1 MWSKLSWNFLCS
13 SGWPYYQVTELTV
26 ILAAASRAPLTLTL
40 WHQRPCPELQLSA
53 QYRYSWR
60 RYKSLPSSYFLTYP
74 SKNFFFINQTLNR
87 VYARNT
93 SYQNTSKE
101 PSTPTAC
108 CLPTPAGPT
117 CSQPRAGLSRFMTS
131 FRELEC

>member
-26 ILAAASRAPLTLTL
+26 ILAAASRALLTLTL

-53 QYRYSWR
+53 RYRYSWR

-74 SKNFFFINQTLNR
+74 SKNFFFINQTLKR

-93 SYQNTSKE
+93 SYQSTSKE
-101 PSTPTAC
+101 PSTLQHAVFP
-108 CLPTPAGPT
+108 LQPDQPAV
-117 CSQPRAGLSRFMTS
+117 SQVLASVGYMTS